1 MSYLDQQFTKVL
13 KGKKA
18 PKGFHYMPNG
28 RLMKD
33 TDHIERYGRASR
45 FISLDMSTSDINSN
59 GEQRKLTIVGDAG
72 AYFSIQIFDNSN
84 NYYDFETG
92 AFVSNITGIKNIELK
107 SNSISYNINFP
118 AHSGVSLKN
127 YTINITSEIVGNIQ
141 TFHTRLIES
150 RNADNSINLNKSVGS
165 NSNLLKKVLYQDAAK
180 SLHLSCVAPSLYTAI
195 TSTVDGAVSSS
206 NRVVLD
212 DDIFLKRIAVGDLV
226 TGTGVASSDHRLV
239 SILNPDG
246 DNTKE
251 LQLDNADSISD
262 GVTLTFTP
270 PFNGM
275 TPHKTDST
283 TGRATITTSSGA
295 SFSSGFSI
303 TVTAPTSRS
312 LFVRRLPNISDL
324 TFYKEVTIGSAGL
337 ALEDENTSS
346 SSLFFRFPV
355 DNIAG
360 LNSGMVLDPSRTFA
374 NKTVTPSF
382 ISSYRTTIDTKEIL
396 ETDFNTIITNTTVL
410 DKTTDAVDAGANPIT
425 AVDRNGLVT
434 AQAGNII
441 FNNQQRSSLASESN
455 VAIYGYG
462 AQAIKSLTGATVSL
476 SNLNIEQTQVST
488 TVTSGVSN
496 STTVPLTELSGISA
510 GSIVRGPGID
520 SSAANPTVVKKSA
533 PAEAG
538 NVLLS
543 AAQTIENGQTLFFD
557 GGCGTLTIT
566 GTITV
571 ENMPI
576 SDTTLYFDV
585 ERFLQAR

>member
-18 PKGFHYMPNG
+18 PKGFHYMSNG

-45 FISLDMSTSDINSN
+45 FISLDMSTSDISYS
-59 GEQRKLTIVGDAG
+59 GEQRKITIVGDAG
-72 AYFSIQIFDNSN
+72 AYFSIQVFDNSN
-84 NYYDFETG
+84 NYYNFETG

-107 SNSISYNINFP
+107 SNSVSYNINFP

-150 RNADNSINLNKSVGS
+150 RNPDNSININKSVGS

-180 SLHLSCVAPSLYTAI
+180 SLHLSCVAPSLYRSI
-195 TSTVDGAVSSS
+195 SDTVDGAVSSS

-212 DDIFLKRIAVGDLV
+212 NDLFLSRIAVGDLV
-226 TGTGVASSDHRLV
+226 TGTGVASSEHRLV

-251 LQLDNADSISD
+251 IELDNVESISD

-270 PFNGM
+270 AFNGI

-312 LFVRRLPNISDL
+312 LFVRRLPNINDL
-324 TFYKEVTIGSAGL
+324 TFYKEINTNSSSV
-337 ALEDENTSS
+337 LEDEDTSTN
-346 SSLFFRFPV
+346 SLFFRWSV
-355 DNIAG
+355 NNIAG
-360 LNSGMVLDPSRTFA
+360 LTSGMVLDPSRTFA
-374 NKTVTPSF
+374 NKTVIPSF
-382 ISSYRTTIDTKEIL
+382 ISSYRTTIDTKEIV
-396 ETDFNTIITNTTVL
+396 ETDFNTTVTSTTVL
-410 DKTTDAVDAGANPIT
+410 DKTTSAVDAGANPIT

-441 FNNQQRSSLASESN
+441 FNNQQLLSFASENN

-462 AQAIKSLTGATVSL
+462 TQAIKSLTGATVSL

-488 TVTSGVSN
+488 TVTSGVSS
-496 STTVPLTELSGISA
+496 STTVPLTEVGGISV

-533 PAEAG
+533 PSGAG
-538 NVLLS
+538 NVVLS

-557 GGCGTLTIT
+557 GGCSTLTIT